1 MWADYLFLYIFER
14 LIDANYK
21 KHDIM
26 KKKFYLLAL
35 LLVTALSF
43 TACDDD
49 DEKYPPPPIT
59 NIVGSRTLTSSFMIE
74 PRDWY
79 WNSNIGR
86 YECSVKLKELT
97 EYIYDNG
104 SINFSVFTNPKTPK
118 EIQHELPF
126 INTFLIDKGNGHFET
141 YTETIKADCFKN
153 GNINFY
159 IQSSDLGREDSVLE
173 TLEFK
178 VVLNWTEPNE

>member
-43 TACDDD
+43 TACGDDVS
-49 DEKYPPPPIT
+49 EYYNT
-59 NIVGSRTLTSSFMIE
+59 IVGSRTFTSSFMIE
-74 PRDWY
+74 PEDWS

-86 YECSVKLKELT
+86 YECSVKMKELN

-104 SINFSVFTNPKTPK
+104 SINFSVFTNPGSAK

-126 INTFLIDKGNGHFET
+126 INTFSIDLGNGHFET

-159 IQSSDLGREDSVLE
+159 IQSSDLGREDSNLE
-173 TLEFK
+173 KLEFK